1 MKTFGCKLYSLVK
14 KLGGDECGAEVM
26 EYVLILGL
34 IVVATIVTITAFG
47 TKVLAKWTSVNSS
60 M

>member
-1 MKTFGCKLYSLVK
+1 MKRSVCRFWSLVK
-14 KLGGDECGAEVM
+14 RLAADECGAEVM

-47 TKVLAKWTSVNSS
+47 GKVLAKWTSVNAS

>member
-1 MKTFGCKLYSLVK
+1 MKISVCKLCSLGK
-14 KLGGDECGAEVM
+14 RLAGDENGAEVM

-34 IVVATIVTITAFG
+34 IVVVTIVTITAFG
-47 TKVLAKWTSVNSS
+47 TKVLAKWTSVNRS